1 MTQDGARSYED
12 VQINVYNLFAAIIR
26 ALPRIIVVTAILC
39 GLTFVSFSF
48 MTPKYSAEASILLE
62 PRSDSFA
69 QSAATRTSQT
79 SQASVDGAAIASQ
92 IQLLKSRE
100 TLLKVVDQLDL
111 RSNSEFVDTS
121 VSPLAMV
128 FALFSIGGE
137 RNPDAVATS
146 TDEKIIAKLND
157 NLVAAQARDSRVIA
171 IKYMSSDPDMAAKIA
186 NALAQALVD
195 RRSGLAIEDTSD
207 ANKWLNQ
214 EIERLSRDV
223 SAAENAVAN
232 FRVDNDLFRSTE
244 NNTLIGQQLSDLS
257 RQIST
262 VSERKNAAATRA
274 RLIRDLLSAGR
285 SLESVPDVRQSPM
298 IQRMSEQK
306 ANFQASRAQ
315 SSATLLDNHPTLQAL
330 DAQIRDIDRQIQ
342 LEGRRIAESL
352 ETQAQIEGELE
363 KSLRDDL
370 TRLKLSA
377 SGAERSGVTLAELER
392 EATAKRDL
400 LNTFLARQSE
410 ATARTNTGA
419 IFPDVRI
426 ISTASVPAKPSS
438 PNKPFL
444 LLLVGGISVVLQLGM
459 IIIGELAAGNLITV
473 RQELRNE
480 NSDDLSV
487 REEPMMAPPAA
498 EPEPAAP
505 VETAYVEEPVPSTAP
520 AVAEVEDVPAPE
532 MPEVPVPQEPVAPSA
547 VATSNTAISTLVR
560 QIRQSETNIVLVASA
575 ERDRQDSDL
584 ATQLQEEL
592 SSDGAAT
599 ILVNA
604 GGADHV
610 RMQGLTDM
618 CDGSADFGT
627 VIKQGANEHQ
637 FFVPWGTKDRLLFNN
652 ERFTLMIDAL
662 GEIYDHVIIECGPFG
677 MRAPF
682 APFVEMDV
690 PLLIAAGRHHAA
702 RSVEITDDAMA
713 LGFENISFVT
723 TAHAKSNVA

>member
-1 MTQDGARSYED
+1 MTQNGARSYED

-69 QSAATRTSQT
+69 QSAATRSSQT

-111 RSNSEFVDTS
+111 RSNAEFVDTS
-121 VSPLAMV
+121 VSPIAMV
-128 FALFSIGGE
+128 FALFSIGG
-137 RNPDAVATS
+137 DSSSDVAVTS
-146 TDEKIIAKLND
+146 TDEKIIAKLNK

-171 IKYMSSDPDMAAKIA
+171 IKYTSSDPDMAAKIA

-223 SAAENAVAN
+223 SAAESAVAN
-232 FRVDNDLFRSTE
+232 FRVDNDLFRSSD

-285 SLESVPDVRQSPM
+285 SLDSVPDVRQSPM

-315 SSATLLDNHPTLQAL
+315 SAATLLDNHPTLQAL

-352 ETQAQIEGELE
+352 ETQAKIEGELE
-363 KSLRDDL
+363 KTLRDDL
-370 TRLKLSA
+370 ARLKLSA

-426 ISTASVPAKPSS
+426 ISTASVPTKPSS

-444 LLLVGGISVVLQLGM
+444 LMLVGGISIVLQLGM

-473 RQELRNE
+473 RQELRDQE
-480 NSDDLSV
+480 DDGLAV
-487 REEPMMAPPAA
+487 REEPMMAPVAV
-498 EPEPAAP
+498 EPEHVAQ
-505 VETAYVEEPVPSTAP
+505 EEIVPEP
-520 AVAEVEDVPAPE
+520 MPAPE
-532 MPEVPVPQEPVAPSA
+532 AVEAEQVLETKAPVVVEQEKPASPRA
-547 VATSNTAISTLVR
+547 TTSNEATLAALVG
-560 QIRQSETNIVLVASA
+560 QIRQSESGIVLVASA

-584 ATQLQEEL
+584 ATQLQQEL
-592 SSDGAAT
+592 SGNGSAT

-604 GGADHV
+604 GGADHIQ
-610 RMQGLTDM
+610 MQGLTDM
-618 CDGSADFGT
+618 CDGSADFGA

-662 GEIYDHVIIECGPFG
+662 SEIYDHVIIECGPFG
-677 MRAPF
+677 MRAPL

-690 PLLIAAGRHHAA
+690 PLIIAAGRHQAM

-713 LGFENISFVT
+713 LGFENISFAT
-723 TAHAKSNVA
+723 TAQAKSNVA